1 MSSAPN
7 AGDEPLLAIV
17 FRRAVRSLRSDAV
30 TPEFGRLLV
39 LQAAGAAGDALIAL
53 ALAGSLFFSV
63 PETTARGKVA
73 LYLAL
78 TVAPFA
84 VVSPL
89 LARVLDRHRASLRW
103 ALIVA
108 SVGRGVLAWFLA
120 TRLETVYL
128 FPLAF
133 GILLF
138 SKVTLIV
145 RGAVLPHLLP
155 ESRTL
160 VQAGSALSRISALGG
175 IAGGLVG
182 LALVKVLGSRL
193 ELLVAALVYGVGTL
207 PALRLPMRRGRRDEE
222 ERLGAQAKARSVSV
236 RQAVAAAAGMRML
249 VGFLVFDLAFALR
262 RENFGSLGLGLL
274 VGSATLGGLVGALVA
289 PKLRRVLK
297 EEGILVAALVIAGIT
312 ALVVGQ
318 MFSAVTAGIL
328 VFAVGVSS
336 GALKVAFD
344 AIIQRETPEGGRGWA
359 FARFESLLQL
369 AWVAGALIPLI
380 VPLSSGAGAIVV
392 GFAANLLALI
402 FLLGRHR
409 VRSGTIRDQAAD

>member
-1 MSSAPN
+1 M
-7 AGDEPLLAIV
+7 
-17 FRRAVRSLRSDAV
+17 RSLRNEAV

-39 LQAAGAAGDALIAL
+39 LQSAGAAGDALIAL

-63 PETTARGKVA
+63 PEATARGKVA

-84 VVSPL
+84 VVAPL

-103 ALIVA
+103 ALIIA
-108 SVGRGVLAWFLA
+108 SVGRGVLAWMLA
-120 TRLETVYL
+120 TRLDTLYL

-155 ESRTL
+155 ETRTL
-160 VQAGSALSRISALGG
+160 VQAGAALSRVSALGG
-175 IAGGLVG
+175 IAGGLFG
-182 LALVKVLGSRL
+182 ILLIKVFSPRV
-193 ELLVAALVYGVGTL
+193 ELLLAALVYGLATL
-207 PALRLPMRRGRRDEE
+207 PALRLPMRRGRRPEH
-222 ERLGAQAKARSVSV
+222 ERLGAQAKARSVAV
-236 RQAVAAAAGMRML
+236 RQAGAAAAGMRML

-262 RENFGSLGLGLL
+262 REHFSSVGLGLL
-274 VGSATLGGLVGALVA
+274 IGSATIGTLVGALVA
-289 PKLRRVLK
+289 PRMRRVLR
-297 EEGILVAALVIAGIT
+297 EEGILVAALVVAGMT
-312 ALVVGQ
+312 ALIVGQ
-318 MFSAVTAGIL
+318 MFSPVSAGVL

-344 AIIQRETPEGGRGWA
+344 AIVQRETPEGGRGWA
-359 FARFESLLQL
+359 FARFESFLQL
-369 AWVAGALIPLI
+369 AWVAGALIPLLI
-380 VPLSSGAGAIVV
+380 PLSSGAGAIAV
-392 GFAANLLALI
+392 GFAANILALV

-409 VRSGTIRDQAAD
+409 VRSGSIRSQAAD